1 MQAEI
6 TDVTFQGSER
16 DNVYPS
22 GLDFQYY
29 CQEHAPSGHED
40 KAYRKT
46 QLELRGK
53 YLIKEVELDGIPG
66 HNRRSRKSGSSSR
79 RPNAAPRKKE
89 PIRDLPPD
97 SYRNLCAC
105 CLGPIQGFGAL
116 ELEDREKM
124 ELLGDQAEVGAD
136 VAVGVGANASEV
148 KTEVPFSSM
157 AMEGVSSSVSVS
169 AGTSTGPDTAGTGA
183 AVVVKLEPE
192 SSILPSAPAS
202 ATHPLSPSASVPPEA
217 GTVAVVAVEMPI
229 VVAKAGTVVNSE
241 ANDATRAVEGAAM
254 AIVDPNPEAQGQL
267 LAPLC
272 LPCSPAGQE
281 SGPAAAPAGRRLK
294 KRIYRTS

>member
-1 MQAEI
+1 MALPPNISIVLDHGGGKTYPHQKACMYCNVLGGFLWKCCGSNAGIALAGQQTKQLPCHQVFHPLCAWVNGACMQAEI

-97 SYRNLCAC
+97 SYRNLRAC
-105 CLGPIQGFGAL
+105 CVGPIQGFGAL

-148 KTEVPFSSM
+148 KTEVPFSSI

-192 SSILPSAPAS
+192 SSILP
-202 ATHPLSPSASVPPEA
+202 LSLVVPH
-217 GTVAVVAVEMPI
+217 T
-229 VVAKAGTVVNSE
+229 
-241 ANDATRAVEGAAM
+241 
-254 AIVDPNPEAQGQL
+254 
-267 LAPLC
+267 LC
-272 LPCSPAGQE
+272 LPLPPSLPKQE
-281 SGPAAAPAGRRLK
+281 Q
-294 KRIYRTS
+294 